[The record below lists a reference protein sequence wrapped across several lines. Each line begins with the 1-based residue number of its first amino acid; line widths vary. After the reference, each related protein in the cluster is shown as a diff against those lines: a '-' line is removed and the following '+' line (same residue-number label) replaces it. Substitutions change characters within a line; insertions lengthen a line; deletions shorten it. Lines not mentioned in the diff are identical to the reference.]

1 MQVQQ
6 SDEDPYLQNY
16 QTTLGQSTRLQQR
29 SRTSSSTPQKELSTV
44 SSKSERQQ
52 QQPPAEQ
59 GSYQYSKGISNS
71 PSRASRQGSSALDE
85 DSGLIA
91 AIQSPV
97 PHQEDQQP
105 PAAVRAKPRKS
116 VVAKPAA
123 GIARGAS
130 VADRLKNLRGLMS
143 NDTAAEQDGMGRGDE
158 IQEDLPYDAV
168 QDPADFGNVDEPIPE
183 EVQMAV

>member
-1 MQVQQ
+1 M
-6 SDEDPYLQNY
+6 
-16 QTTLGQSTRLQQR
+16 
-29 SRTSSSTPQKELSTV
+29 

-59 GSYQYSKGISNS
+59 GSDQYSKGVSNS
-71 PSRASRQGSSALDE
+71 PSRATRQGSSALDE

-105 PAAVRAKPRKS
+105 PATVRAKPRKS
-116 VVAKPAA
+116 VVAKPATS

-130 VADRLKNLRGLMS
+130 VADRLKNLRGLMD
-143 NDTAAEQDGMGRGDE
+143 NDTAAEQDGMGRGDD
-158 IQEDLPYDAV
+158 IQEDLPFDAV
-168 QDPADFGNVDEPIPE
+168 QEPADFGNVDEPIPE